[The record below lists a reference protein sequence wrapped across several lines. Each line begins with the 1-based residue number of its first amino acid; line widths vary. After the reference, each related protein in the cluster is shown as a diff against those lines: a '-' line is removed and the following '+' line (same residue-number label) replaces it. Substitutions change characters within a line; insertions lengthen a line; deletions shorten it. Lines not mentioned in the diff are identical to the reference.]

1 MWAAVP
7 PPSVTACSQILT
19 SGSGLLTYLTY
30 TGAFIDA
37 GRITDAW
44 PTNCA
49 SRSSTRTPS
58 RVTARTSATP
68 TSRTVN
74 GHPLRLLPAR
84 SPRIYYFSNVTAER
98 TLNHD
103 LRTAEVAVGRI
114 GRVSAR

>member
-7 PPSVTACSQILT
+7 PPSVTACSQTLT

-37 GRITDAW
+37 GRITDALADQLRQQV
-44 PTNCA
+44 P
-49 SRSSTRTPS
+49 TRTPS

-74 GHPLRLLPAR
+74 GPPLRLLPAR